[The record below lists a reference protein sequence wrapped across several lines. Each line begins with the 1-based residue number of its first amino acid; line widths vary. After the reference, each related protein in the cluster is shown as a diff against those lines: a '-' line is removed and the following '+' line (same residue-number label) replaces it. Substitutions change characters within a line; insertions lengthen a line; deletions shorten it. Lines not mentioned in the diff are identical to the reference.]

1 MTSITSVSL
10 EELKQRRQK
19 LRRRRQLKSAQAL
32 WRFVFAAGI
41 AGSLTW
47 LVAQPNWV
55 IQKSSQIEVEGNQIL
70 SKEAILSLLPWSYPQ
85 SLFQLEPQRLAQH
98 LESSG
103 TIAKAKVTRQLL
115 PPSLTIEVE
124 ERKPVAIALPMTSSN
139 GVANAVTLEVG
150 LIDAQ
155 GVWISQQ
162 TYTQLNQELKLP
174 TLKVIGFSEQY
185 QPHWSEIYQALSTTQ
200 IQVFELDW
208 RDPGN
213 MILKT
218 ELGNVHLGS
227 YNAQFKDKL
236 VVLAKMK
243 NLPHQVHSSQIDYID
258 LKKTTAPTVQLKQ
271 IPTSHS

>member
-32 WRFVFAAGI
+32 WRFIFVAGI
-41 AGSLTW
+41 TGSLTW
-47 LVAQPNWV
+47 LVAQPNWL

-85 SLFQLEPQRLAQH
+85 SLFQLEPQRLVQH

-124 ERKPVAIALPMTSSN
+124 ERKPVALALPMTSSVN
-139 GVANAVTLEVG
+139 RANALTLEVG

-162 TYTQLNQELKLP
+162 TYTKLNQELKLP
-174 TLKVIGFSEQY
+174 TLKVIGFSKQY
-185 QPHWSEIYQALSTTQ
+185 QPHWSEIYQALSTTK

-227 YNAQFKDKL
+227 YNSQFRDKL
-236 VVLAKMK
+236 VVLARMK
-243 NLPHQVHSSQIDYID
+243 NLPHQVQSSQIDYID